1 MASNSSRARLSLR
14 ERQRPA
20 LSRSPSRS
28 GFPAASSRTAARRP
42 ERKGTKSR
50 KFPQEADYCRFYELL
65 DRMRCAPSAQK
76 KYSTMNFMARS
87 STRLAVPLFALVISA
102 LPVHADELQDI
113 DRLLKQGQTAQALER
128 VNQYLSQKPKDAK
141 GRFIKGLVLVEQ
153 NKAAEAIEVFTAL
166 SRDYPELPEPYNN
179 LAVLYAA
186 QGQYEKAR
194 QQLEMSIR
202 THPSYATAYENLG
215 DVYTK
220 LASQA
225 YDKALQFDSSNSAA
239 KNKLSLIRDLISS
252 NRLPRSSSTPSGTS
266 TEPTPPS
273 AARTAPA
280 KSTETKLAAG
290 QAKSGATKPAEKP
303 ARAQDGNTEAVLQTV
318 LAWANAWSKQNVE
331 SYLAFYA
338 QDVKPPKG
346 EARSEWEGSRRQ
358 RISGP
363 KKIEVAVESPKVTLR
378 DQNSAVVSFRQT
390 YRSDNLNIK
399 SSKTLVMVRSEGR
412 WLIQQERAGG

>member
-1 MASNSSRARLSLR
+1 
-14 ERQRPA
+14 
-20 LSRSPSRS
+20 
-28 GFPAASSRTAARRP
+28 
-42 ERKGTKSR
+42 
-50 KFPQEADYCRFYELL
+50 
-65 DRMRCAPSAQK
+65 
-76 KYSTMNFMARS
+76 MNFMARS
-87 STRLAVPLFALVISA
+87 FRRLAIPLFALVISA
-102 LPVHADELQDI
+102 LPVRADELQDI
-113 DRLLKQGQTAQALER
+113 DRLLKQGQHAQALER

-141 GRFIKGLVLVEQ
+141 GRFIKGLILVEQ

-252 NRLPRSSSTPSGTS
+252 RPERSASAASGTS
-266 TEPTPPS
+266 TEPAPPPS

-280 KSTETKLAAG
+280 KSSETKLAAA
-290 QAKSGATKPAEKP
+290 QAKSVAIKPAEKP
-303 ARAQDGNTEAVLQTV
+303 ARAQGGGEEVLQTV
-318 LAWANAWSKQNVE
+318 LAWAGAWSKQNVE

-338 QDVKPPKG
+338 QDFKTPKG
-346 EARSEWEGSRRQ
+346 EARSEWEAARRQ
-358 RISGP
+358 RISSP
-363 KKIEVAVESPKVTLR
+363 KKIEVAVESPKVTLK
-378 DQNSAVVSFRQT
+378 DQNSAVVSFRQA
-390 YRSDNLNIK
+390 YRSDNLNIR
-399 SSKTLVMVRSEGR
+399 SSKTLVLVRNEGR

>member
-1 MASNSSRARLSLR
+1 MKYVAWPAARLVLLIF
-14 ERQRPA
+14 A
-20 LSRSPSRS
+20 LAFSAPPSR
-28 GFPAASSRTAARRP
+28 
-42 ERKGTKSR
+42 
-50 KFPQEADYCRFYELL
+50 
-65 DRMRCAPSAQK
+65 
-76 KYSTMNFMARS
+76 
-87 STRLAVPLFALVISA
+87 
-102 LPVHADELQDI
+102 ADELQDI
-113 DRLLKQGQTAQALER
+113 DALVKKGQHAKALER
-128 VNQYLSQKPKDAK
+128 VNKYLAQKPGDPK
-141 GRFIKGLVLVEQ
+141 GRFIKGVILAEQ
-153 NKAAEAIEVFTAL
+153 NKGAEAIEVFAAL

-186 QGQYEKAR
+186 QNQYEKAR

-252 NRLPRSSSTPSGTS
+252 NRLPRSSSAPSGTS

-280 KSTETKLAAG
+280 KLAETKLAAG
-290 QAKSGATKPAEKP
+290 QAKSGAAKPAEKP
-303 ARAQDGNTEAVLQTV
+303 ARAQDGSGEEVLQTV
-318 LAWANAWSKQNVE
+318 LAWAGAWSKQNVE
-331 SYLAFYA
+331 TYFAFYA
-338 QDVKPPKG
+338 QDFKTPKG
-346 EARSEWEGSRRQ
+346 EARSEWEAVRRQ

-363 KKIEVAVESPKVTLR
+363 KKIEVAVESPKVTLS
-378 DQNSAVVSFRQT
+378 DQNNAVVSFRQM
-390 YRSDNLNIK
+390 YRSDNLNVR
-399 SSKTLVMVRSEGR
+399 SSKTLVMVRSDGR

>member
-1 MASNSSRARLSLR
+1 
-14 ERQRPA
+14 
-20 LSRSPSRS
+20 
-28 GFPAASSRTAARRP
+28 
-42 ERKGTKSR
+42 
-50 KFPQEADYCRFYELL
+50 
-65 DRMRCAPSAQK
+65 MRCAPSAQK

-102 LPVHADELQDI
+102 LPVRADELQDI

-239 KNKLSLIRDLISS
+239 KNKLSLIRDLMSS
-252 NRLPRSSSTPSGTS
+252 NPAPRASIASSGTS
-266 TEPTPPS
+266 PEPVRPS
-273 AARTAPA
+273 AAKATTA
-280 KSTETKLAAG
+280 KSAEVKPAAG
-290 QAKSGATKPAEKP
+290 PVKSAATKPAQRP
-303 ARAQDGNTEAVLQTV
+303 APSQEGDGAAVLQTV
-318 LAWANAWSKQNVE
+318 LAWAGAWSKQNVE

-338 QDVKPPKG
+338 QDFKTPKG
-346 EARSEWEGSRRQ
+346 EARPEWEAARKE
-358 RISGP
+358 RISSP
-363 KKIEVAVESPKVTLR
+363 KKIEVAVESPKVTLK
-378 DQNSAVVSFRQT
+378 DQNTAVVSFRQT
-390 YRSDNLNIK
+390 YRSDNLNIR
-399 SSKTLVMVRSEGR
+399 SSKTLVMVRNEGR

>member
-1 MASNSSRARLSLR
+1 
-14 ERQRPA
+14 
-20 LSRSPSRS
+20 
-28 GFPAASSRTAARRP
+28 
-42 ERKGTKSR
+42 
-50 KFPQEADYCRFYELL
+50 
-65 DRMRCAPSAQK
+65 
-76 KYSTMNFMARS
+76 MNFIARS
-87 STRLAVPLFALVISA
+87 HARLAVLLFALVISA
-102 LPVHADELQDI
+102 PPVRADELQDI
-113 DRLLKQGQTAQALER
+113 DRLLKQGQHAQALER

-141 GRFIKGLVLVEQ
+141 GRFIKGLILVEQ
-153 NKAAEAIEVFTAL
+153 NKVAEAIEVFTAL
-166 SRDYPELPEPYNN
+166 SRDYPQLPEPYNN

-252 NRLPRSSSTPSGTS
+252 NRLPPGSSAPSGTS
-266 TEPTPPS
+266 TEPTPPP
-273 AARTAPA
+273 AASTSPA
-280 KSTETKLAAG
+280 KSAENKPASG
-290 QAKSGATKPAEKP
+290 QAKSGAKKSAEKP
-303 ARAQDGNTEAVLQTV
+303 APAPEGGGGEVLQTV
-318 LAWANAWSKQNVE
+318 LAWAGAWSKQNVE
-331 SYLAFYA
+331 TYLAFYA
-338 QDVKPPKG
+338 QDFKTPKG
-346 EARSEWEGSRRQ
+346 EGRSEWEAARRQ
-358 RISGP
+358 RISSP
-363 KKIEVAVESPKVTLR
+363 KKIEVAVESPKVTLK
-378 DQNSAVVSFRQT
+378 DQNNAVVSFRQT